1 MDFVRFIIRRV
12 LFGIV
17 VLWLVT
23 LGTFFLFFV
32 IPSNPAVT
40 LAGKGG
46 TPQKVAQIK
55 QRLGLDQPVIVQYWH
70 YLDRL
75 LHGDLGTSFFTGAPV
90 NGTIKSDL
98 PPTLSLIIGGA
109 VLWLIAGIGVGVLS
123 ATRARSLLDRSA
135 TLFVL
140 IGISMPTFVV
150 GLVLLFVVYF
160 QLAKHGIQAF
170 APTYVPFTQSPA
182 AWFDAHDP
190 PLDHP
195 GPRLRRPPTAGS
207 PAGRCSTRSARTTSA
222 PRARR
227 ACGTAGDLPAWA
239 ACRRS
244 RPVVTQLGVDI
255 GTLIGGA
262 VVTESVFDLRR
273 CRPGVCC
280 GRSLRRRVRHPGDRH
295 ITAVAVVLANI
306 VVDIAYSLLDP
317 RVRLT

>member
-1 MDFVRFIIRRV
+1 MDFVRFIARRI

-32 IPSNPAVT
+32 IPADPAVT

-46 TPQKVAQIK
+46 TPARVAQIK

-75 LHGDLGTSFFTGAPV
+75 LHGDLGTSFFTGASV
-90 NGTIKSDL
+90 NSTIKQDL
-98 PPTLSLIIGGA
+98 PPTLSLILGGA
-109 VLWLIAGIGVGVLS
+109 ILWLIGGIGVGVLS

-135 TLFVL
+135 TVFVL

-160 QLAKHGIQAF
+160 QLAKQGIQAF
-170 APTYVPFTQSPA
+170 APQYVPFTESPA
-182 AWFDAHDP
+182 QWFTHMILPWITLALVSAATYSRLTRGSL
-190 PLDHP
+190 LDTLGEDYIRTARAKGLTERRVVYRH
-195 GPRLRRPPTAGS
+195 GLR
-207 PAGRCSTRSARTTSA
+207 
-222 PRARR
+222 
-227 ACGTAGDLPAWA
+227 A
-239 ACRRS
+239 ALT
-244 RPVVTQLGVDI
+244 PVVTQLGVDV

-262 VVTESVFDLRR
+262 VVTESVFNLGGVGQALLRAFDF
-273 CRPGVCC
+273 
-280 GRSLRRRVRHPGDRH
+280 GDVYV
-295 ITAVAVVLANI
+295 ILGIVIVTALAVVVANI
-306 VVDIAYSLLDP
+306 VVDIAYSVLDP

>member
-1 MDFVRFIIRRV
+1 MDFVRFIIRRI

-32 IPSNPAVT
+32 IPSDPAVT

-46 TPQKVAQIK
+46 TPQRVAQIK

-90 NGTIKSDL
+90 NATIKADL

-135 TLFVL
+135 TVFVL

-170 APTYVPFTQSPA
+170 APMYVPFTQSPG
-182 AWFDAHDP
+182 AWFTHMILPWITLALVSAATYSRLTRGSLLDALGEDYIRTARAKGLTERRVIYRH
-190 PLDHP
+190 
-195 GPRLRRPPTAGS
+195 GLR
-207 PAGRCSTRSARTTSA
+207 
-222 PRARR
+222 
-227 ACGTAGDLPAWA
+227 A
-239 ACRRS
+239 ALT
-244 RPVVTQLGVDI
+244 PVVTQLGVDV

-262 VVTESVFDLRR
+262 VVTESVFNLGGVGQALLRAFDF
-273 CRPGVCC
+273 
-280 GRSLRRRVRHPGDRH
+280 GDVYVILGIVI
-295 ITAVAVVLANI
+295 ITAVAVVVANI

>member
-1 MDFVRFIIRRV
+1 MDFVRFIVRRI

-90 NGTIKSDL
+90 NGTIKADL

-109 VLWLIAGIGVGVLS
+109 VLWLIVGIGVGVLS

-135 TLFVL
+135 TVFVL

-170 APTYVPFTQSPA
+170 APMYVPLTQNPAQWFTHMILPWITLALVSA
-182 AWFDAHDP
+182 ATYSRLTRGSLLDALGEDYIRTARAKGLTERRVIYRH
-190 PLDHP
+190 
-195 GPRLRRPPTAGS
+195 GLR
-207 PAGRCSTRSARTTSA
+207 
-222 PRARR
+222 
-227 ACGTAGDLPAWA
+227 A
-239 ACRRS
+239 ALT
-244 RPVVTQLGVDI
+244 PVVTQLGVDV

-262 VVTESVFDLRR
+262 VVTESVFDLG
-273 CRPGVCC
+273 GV
-280 GRSLRRRVRHPGDRH
+280 GQALLRAFDFGDVYV
-295 ITAVAVVLANI
+295 ILGIVIVTAAAVVVANI
-306 VVDIAYSLLDP
+306 VVDIAYSFLDP